1 MIFFFVFLRTAFI
14 FIQAFFT
21 MHCMTLDNTISI
33 NSLKRNN
40 YPQNISYFFF
50 SFLITM
56 LISLSIHLHCPIAV
70 ILLQN
75 SIKSKDI
82 ICISNHIVET
92 HLYFSFSFPS
102 SFPII
107 LLLFLFIN
115 CPTHRDESNECI
127 SASFNAA
134 FQ

>member
-1 MIFFFVFLRTAFI
+1 MIFLYYALHDFKQHYFN
-14 FIQAFFT
+14 QFT
-21 MHCMTLDNTISI
+21 KKEQLST
-33 NSLKRNN
+33 
-40 YPQNISYFFF
+40 NISYFFF

-82 ICISNHIVET
+82 ICISNHTVET

-115 CPTHRDESNECI
+115 CPTHRDESDECI

-134 FQ
+134 FQWYSLLGAITSFS